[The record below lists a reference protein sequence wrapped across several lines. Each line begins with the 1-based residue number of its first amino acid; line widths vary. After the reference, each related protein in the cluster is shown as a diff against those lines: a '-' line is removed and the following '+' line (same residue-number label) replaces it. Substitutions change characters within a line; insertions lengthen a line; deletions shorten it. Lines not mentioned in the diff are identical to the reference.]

1 MAISS
6 PVNFNNISGGF
17 RSLRSGL
24 NRVKTSTANISNILL
39 KRTTVKR
46 EAIAGKRIL
55 QKRREEN
62 IRRKEHEDLLEASG
76 VKGAFKAS
84 GKVLYDS
91 TKGFL
96 GRIMDFLGTLLIGW
110 MLYNLP
116 TILTMINDVVIRVQ
130 RLYELLTNFVGNLFA
145 IFRDMGG
152 VLDGIWYD
160 VTHFDFLDTHKKV
173 QNSLNDLNTHMNN
186 MRKQFDDGIKLVT
199 TELGKGPGEE
209 TPAPTG
215 TEYPSD
221 EYGARGGRAIG
232 VTKQAL
238 DIISKYESAGA
249 GGYDA
254 MNQGGNDRQGIYGSG
269 NSATILGKPISEMTV
284 GEVMQ
289 RQAWNDRYGGAPN
302 KNGIFAAG
310 RYQIIPNTLKGIVR
324 AGVIKPED
332 KFDAATQDKAGVYLL
347 RTGGI
352 GQWSGPRDLAS
363 ARERAIISQAQKTT
377 PTFEPVDIT
386 TTSAPLALNMR
397 TKYQTGANL
406 SSLVGRGVF
415 AQVTSNYGEMRKSGS
430 HLGLDIAAP
439 MGTYIAL
446 RYDCEVVFAGQSGN
460 YGNVIDV
467 WVPQINRQLRFGH
480 LSSILISSGR
490 IPAGKSFARV
500 GMSGH
505 ATGPHIHLEC
515 DPVKGGTKYGGS
527 THEDPSPYVS
537 LLLLTAGSNTGSFA
551 PVTPGTFPAQIS
563 RTGQTIQFDRQ
574 ITPERNGQ
582 TIAVVDTR
590 QQQVPMQVSAGS
602 GDGGIIAIP
611 SSDVLNSFI
620 KQNLLLDLAYT

>member
-6 PVNFNNISGGF
+6 PVNFSNISGGF

-24 NRVKTSTANISNILL
+24 SRVKTSTANISNILL

-46 EAIAGKRIL
+46 EAIAGKRVL

-76 VKGAFKAS
+76 IKGAFKAS

-130 RLYELLTNFVGNLFA
+130 KLYELLTNFVGNLFA

-173 QNSLNDLNTHMNN
+173 QNSLNDLNTHMDN

-199 TELGKGPGEE
+199 TALGKGPGEE
-209 TPAPTG
+209 TPASTG
-215 TEYPSD
+215 TEYPLD
-221 EYGARGGRAIG
+221 EYGARSGRATG

-238 DIISKYESAGA
+238 DIIAGPES
-249 GGYDA
+249 GGNYNA
-254 MNQGGNDRQGIYGSG
+254 FNQGQSGDRPGGSKKW
-269 NSATILGKPISEMTV
+269 LGKNLTDMTI
-284 GEVMQ
+284 GEVLQ
-289 RQAWNDRYGGAPN
+289 RQAYEKDTRNPRLNNYG
-302 KNGIFAAG
+302 IWAAG
-310 RYQIIPNTLKGIVR
+310 RYQIIPGTFEEAVKNAGLKPTDMFSP
-324 AGVIKPED
+324 AN
-332 KFDAATQDKAGVYLL
+332 QDKMGIAVLKSQ
-347 RTGGI
+347 GI
-352 GQWSGPRDLAS
+352 GAWTVGGSRYT

-386 TTSAPLALNMR
+386 TTSAPSTLNMR

-406 SSLVGRGVF
+406 SSLVGRGVS
-415 AQVTSNYGEMRKSGS
+415 AQVTSNYGEMRASGP

-480 LSSILISSGR
+480 LSSILVSSGR

-537 LLLLTAGSNTGSFA
+537 LLLLTAGSNAGSFA

-563 RTGQTIQFDRQ
+563 RVGQTIQFDQQ

-582 TIAVVDTR
+582 TIAVMDTR
-590 QQQVPMQVSAGS
+590 QQQVPMQVSAGG